1 MKVEFKQKQ
10 TELISLGSLMSEQF
24 LSIAI
29 ETSKQLGWVLGNVN
43 ETGFIAYTRNGFFA
57 WNAEVKIKI
66 INGLATIQSQSLG
79 NEFSDVRGN
88 KMNIEIFI
96 STFKNVKSK
105 LSTYEPEMKYLVS
118 KTKIA

>member
-10 TELISLGSLMSEQF
+10 TELLSLGGLGAEQF

-57 WNAEVKIKI
+57 WNAEIKIKI
-66 INGLATIQSQSLG
+66 IRGMATLQSQSLA

-88 KMNIEIFI
+88 KMNIEVFV
-96 STFKNVKSK
+96 STFKNINNKVSGR
-105 LSTYEPEMKYLVS
+105 EPDLKYITS
-118 KTKIA
+118 KTRIA